1 FLRSGDAFP
10 LEPVL
15 EHNRLDL
22 ISLAAVSASAVR
34 LVQEGSACCRDAA
47 EALALGRVYERAA
60 AFERALD
67 CYRRAASDTDA
78 ALEVRAEALYR
89 IALRMRRERRFE
101 DAAGVWRSL
110 LDLPRERGRRR
121 SPIVSA
127 LRQLAAEALAIH
139 QEHRVRNYGRAR
151 ELALLA

>member
-1 FLRSGDAFP
+1 NRVGDVPGMDIPARYFRFLRSGDAFP

-34 LVQEGSACCRDAA
+34 LVQEGSASCRDAA
-47 EALALGRVYERAA
+47 EALALGRVYERGA

-67 CYRRAASDTDA
+67 CYRRASDADA
-78 ALEVRAEALYR
+78 ALDVRAEALYR
-89 IALRMRRERRFE
+89 MAVRLRRERRFE

-110 LDLPRERGRRR
+110 LDLPSERGRRR
-121 SPIVSA
+121 
-127 LRQLAAEALAIH
+127 
-139 QEHRVRNYGRAR
+139 
-151 ELALLA
+151 